1 MEAAVVRGWHAIVG
15 RLGDCDLQDSVC
27 GALRSSRWASRSLVA
42 EAVAGSDLV
51 NADPAFAL
59 SVTNA
64 GRAMSRARRAALVVD
79 RPELFPLMHA
89 SLDDLPVFSVLMKRD
104 LDGDILQVIVRLL
117 EPLRTRTSLVA
128 LAAMRI
134 VLKETDLPVLRWQSA
149 LIFELLRRQVQIRD
163 HELERDA
170 VQTLVAA
177 LVRLTPRRRPRGP
190 DLDSTLD
197 LVQDEVQYLAL
208 SGTRDENHCRRSC
221 VFLEALATLLALSGT
236 ACATRLRRLL
246 PCLFVFIEHQNRDAC
261 RAGIAA
267 LSMTVCVCWPR
278 VSAHARKLFEGV
290 ARAWLRNAVHEA
302 PCDRIA
308 FDLVELLALLV
319 DVAPSQV
326 TPLLA
331 EFASMEPIDDLVRRA
346 RTRSAHPS
354 PPPLKSALLWDMQF
368 IQCG

>member
-1 MEAAVVRGWHAIVG
+1 M
-15 RLGDCDLQDSVC
+15 
-27 GALRSSRWASRSLVA
+27 
-42 EAVAGSDLV
+42 
-51 NADPAFAL
+51 
-59 SVTNA
+59 
-64 GRAMSRARRAALVVD
+64 
-79 RPELFPLMHA
+79 
-89 SLDDLPVFSVLMKRD
+89 
-104 LDGDILQVIVRLL
+104 
-117 EPLRTRTSLVA
+117 
-128 LAAMRI
+128 
-134 VLKETDLPVLRWQSA
+134 
-149 LIFELLRRQVQIRD
+149 
-163 HELERDA
+163 
-170 VQTLVAA
+170 QTLVAA